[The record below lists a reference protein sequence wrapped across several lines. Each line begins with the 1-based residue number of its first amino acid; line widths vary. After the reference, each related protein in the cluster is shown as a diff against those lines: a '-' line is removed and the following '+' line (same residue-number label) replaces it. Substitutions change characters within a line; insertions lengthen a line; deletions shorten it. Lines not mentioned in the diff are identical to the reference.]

1 MKDSGTVGV
10 VAGREASVG
19 YMGKA
24 GKAKTKICP
33 NCGEELFADMDVC
46 YGCLYDFSRPPGP
59 MSTTCLGQLAG
70 EGGDGRT
77 CAQSVHESVSGN
89 GTSHKDSSDLDTTM
103 PLNIPSSNLPRWKR
117 KMLWVRSPDMEVK
130 IPVPESELT
139 VGRDQCCDVVL
150 HSMAVSRRHV
160 GFKCVSEGLRV
171 RNLGAKNLATV
182 GGREVQESCILGH
195 GQTVNV
201 CGTLFTF
208 VTPDE

>member
-1 MKDSGTVGV
+1 MKILGEMESS
-10 VAGREASVG
+10 AGRETPAGFADKVG
-19 YMGKA
+19 RA
-24 GKAKTKICP
+24 RTKICP
-33 NCGEELFADMDVC
+33 NCGEELFADMDIC

-59 MSTTCLGQLAG
+59 MSTMGLGQLVG
-70 EGGDGRT
+70 EGRDGGGTRAQNAGDNGK
-77 CAQSVHESVSGN
+77 SHEC
-89 GTSHKDSSDLDTTM
+89 SSDSDATVPLD
-103 PLNIPSSNLPRWKR
+103 IPSSSLPHWKR

-130 IPVPESELT
+130 VPIPESELT

-182 GGREVQESCILGH
+182 GGREVQDFCILGH